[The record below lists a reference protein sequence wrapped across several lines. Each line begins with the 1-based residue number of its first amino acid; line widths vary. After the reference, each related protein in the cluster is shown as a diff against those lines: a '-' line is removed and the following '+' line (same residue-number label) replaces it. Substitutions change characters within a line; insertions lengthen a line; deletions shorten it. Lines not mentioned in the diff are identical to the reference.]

1 MKMNTNLL
9 FITVIIFLSISTSI
23 SHAYYNLSPK
33 GFSEG
38 LLGNNGIALDASVG
52 ANVYNPAGLN
62 GLEQSN
68 FSAATSV
75 LSITQFN
82 VASNQLSDR
91 SPPPNF
97 KSSSA
102 YLMNQIQLG
111 AHFISFYFSNE
122 IDLQVS
128 KYFLVDILGTQTAAN
143 VESSVGNSKFG
154 VTYAGSLS
162 ETFFYGI
169 GPMIHLVNTKN
180 LRLSKSQT
188 ATVTGSDYNLESVN
202 ETACS
207 IRLGGLYKMEKLNL
221 GFYFEPQGQE
231 MSSSRTEDS
240 VYVSTDGTVLDKSN
254 TTAYSYRSPMQYG
267 VGIKYSFNENHYL
280 VFDIDKIER
289 SDKPGNQDEQGA
301 QGNYQGLGYRWKYS
315 NETAFM
321 TGFKYSEVRDYAT
334 DNNLTLLTYIN
345 LGASTKVKF
354 LTNLI
359 NLFTSRYESIQD
371 NGSSTIENTGISFAT
386 SYSY

>member
-1 MKMNTNLL
+1 MKTYIRRLL
-9 FITVIIFLSISTSI
+9 CVFVTALSLWTSV
-23 SHAYYNLSPK
+23 SYGYYNLSPR
-33 GFSEG
+33 GFNEG

-52 ANVYNPAGLN
+52 ANVYNPAGIN
-62 GLEQSN
+62 GLEKSN

-75 LSITQFN
+75 LSITQFS

-111 AHFISFYFSNE
+111 EHFVSFYFSNE

-143 VESSVGNSKFG
+143 IESSVGNSKFG
-154 VTYAGSLS
+154 ATYAGSLS
-162 ETFFYGI
+162 ENFFYGI
-169 GPMIHLVNTKN
+169 SPMVHLVNTKN

-188 ATVTGSDYNLESVN
+188 ASVAGSEYNLESVN

-207 IRLGGLYKMEKLNL
+207 IRLGGLYKLEKLNL

-231 MSSSRTEDS
+231 MSSSRTEDNL
-240 VYVSTDGTVLDKSN
+240 YISTDGTVLDKSN
-254 TTAYSYRSPMQYG
+254 STAYPYRSPMQYG
-267 VGIKYSFNENHYL
+267 FGIKYTFAENQFL
-280 VFDIDKIER
+280 VVDFDKIER
-289 SDKPGNQDEQGA
+289 SDRPGNEDEKGPLGTSQGF
-301 QGNYQGLGYRWKYS
+301 GYQWQYS
-315 NETAFM
+315 KDTGFM
-321 TGFKYSEVRDYAT
+321 SGFKYSEVRDYAT
-334 DNNLTLLTYIN
+334 ENNLTLLTYVN
-345 LGASTKVKF
+345 VGVSTKVKF
-354 LTNLI
+354 LTNLL
-359 NLFTSRYESIQD
+359 NLFTSKYEAIQSG
-371 NGSSTIENTGISFAT
+371 GSSLIENTGLSFAT